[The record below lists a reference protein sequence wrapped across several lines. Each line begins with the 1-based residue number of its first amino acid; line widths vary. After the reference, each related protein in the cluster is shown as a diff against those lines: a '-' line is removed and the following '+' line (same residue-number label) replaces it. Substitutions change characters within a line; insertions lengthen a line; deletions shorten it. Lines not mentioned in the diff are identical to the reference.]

1 MHMYAYVE
9 KVRPEIL
16 ALSKQETD
24 QLFISPKGGTDQSNY
39 VGALMRQLKR
49 MHPTVNNAQ
58 QLRASVIVKWLRTH
72 HLRKVQYLAGHK
84 YISSTEA
91 YLIND
96 TESLTESVQQFHPLR

>member
-1 MHMYAYVE
+1 MYEYLE
-9 KVRPEIL
+9 KVRPAIL
-16 ALSKQETD
+16 AQSKQETE

-39 VGALMRQLKR
+39 VTALMRQVK
-49 MHPTVNNAQ
+49 HINPQIKNAQ

-72 HLRKVQYLAGHK
+72 HLRKTQYLAGHT

-96 TESLTESVQQFHPLR
+96 TESLTESVQQYHPMG